1 MWQKRE
7 VGRNKMPEG
16 KFIVA
21 SGPVIIEG
29 GKLLVVKDNKD
40 PFYKLPGG
48 TVKEG
53 ESLEDG
59 CMQRTKE
66 EINADVEI
74 IRPLM
79 PHILYENPKTKEKM
93 TIVLINYLAKLK
105 NKGDIRPLPPSQDIK
120 WISIKEIKQGEGN
133 VSPNVKA
140 LIDKEFK

>member
-1 MWQKRE
+1 MI
-7 VGRNKMPEG
+7 EG

-21 SGPVIIEG
+21 SGPVIIEHN
-29 GKLLVVKDNKD
+29 KLLVVKDNKD

-48 TVKEG
+48 TVKEK
-53 ESLEDG
+53 ENLEKG
-59 CMQRTKE
+59 CLRRAKE

-79 PHILYENPKTKEKM
+79 PNILYENPRTKERM

-105 NKGDIRPLPPSQDIK
+105 NKKDIKPLPPSQDIK
-120 WISIKEIKQGEGN
+120 WISIKEIKQGKGN

-140 LIDKEFK
+140 LVRKEF